1 MPSAEEVDPPLPA
14 EMNHQED
21 GDGNAASDS
30 NAKANDV
37 NNDDN
42 CGGQP
47 VPAGPNN
54 NMMFQLF
61 AGGMNLQEGRGGGIG
76 SVGNMEMGMMG
87 GEGGMMMP
95 QAYGFHPQ
103 MHMQTANNMMATQQ
117 NQLQYAQFLH
127 MMQQQGNNLMGYFP
141 IQGGNMHNMMMY
153 SQGVGGASANN
164 QTGMWQQT
172 IKSQNGM
179 GNGGSAATFGGNGD
193 VASSGSSPKPQM
205 AAAASAGVGN
215 NMGYSNNNI
224 NANAVPVPSNAMGGG
239 IVDDPGWE
247 DNFHSLIRYKMEHGH
262 CKVCI
267 LCLLA
272 VYAHILCSSSTILL
286 FYCFTG
292 SSSIQGGSK
301 VGTLGNDTA

>member
-1 MPSAEEVDPPLPA
+1 
-14 EMNHQED
+14 
-21 GDGNAASDS
+21 
-30 NAKANDV
+30 
-37 NNDDN
+37 
-42 CGGQP
+42 
-47 VPAGPNN
+47 
-54 NMMFQLF
+54 
-61 AGGMNLQEGRGGGIG
+61 
-76 SVGNMEMGMMG
+76 
-87 GEGGMMMP
+87 
-95 QAYGFHPQ
+95 
-103 MHMQTANNMMATQQ
+103 
-117 NQLQYAQFLH
+117 
-127 MMQQQGNNLMGYFP
+127 
-141 IQGGNMHNMMMY
+141 MHNMMMY

-164 QTGMWQQT
+164 QIGMWQQT

-179 GNGGSAATFGGNGD
+179 GNGGSAATVGGIGD